1 MSHSETLKDKDK
13 DKDKE
18 ASSVRFRG
26 LFKNVGYPL
35 GPSSASTPMKPI
47 QSRGTF
53 PFGADFL
60 SGDDQPLSN
69 RFSVR
74 LAGTGR
80 RKKLRK
86 KHSTVGGSGGS
97 SGRKFTMATDDEDSS
112 APTDR
117 SHHHHSNNSTHSKHH
132 PRRHN
137 FLNNIY
143 RGSRSDGEEVR
154 LPKTTQPSS
163 VKLSHKG
170 SIGGGSVMS
179 LELQRARQS
188 NKDPSILLPTGTGNM
203 MSHIYQHLNPHLY
216 LHQHQQQQH
225 QLQQQQYH
233 QQQQQIQ
240 QARHTTR
247 PSALLTKSFLFKTY
261 HNSKSQGHYV
271 FRIQGDQVEY
281 KKLPVALEQLCSQ
294 YFRQADVTYRSL
306 EKKAKVWREEKVDW
320 KRSAEHWK
328 IHSTTGTG
336 HNSQNSL
343 GQISGRGSLD
353 SMGGGGGGEGGG
365 TSPFSANSDSG
376 SSRPSLGFVD
386 STNTFKKKE
395 SGGGEILKSSIAWD
409 QIQSPSSSFPSPSH
423 LFGGQLMGPLSSGT
437 ISSRNNQN
445 CGSSSSMLSQRAP
458 SHLLHRRR
466 SGSSAKE
473 YQLKME
479 QLRVEDEA
487 QWKIVETKHHE
498 ESQQA
503 KYGLDLFLSELIKGV
518 EYERF
523 DNIRDVSV
531 VNENRDS
538 AVFSILNGDR
548 TNMMW
553 LESPSNKLKSE
564 FLNWIT
570 VSLMD
575 RGEPATLA
583 TQDSK
588 LSRSRLDM
596 FTPSERNNDESQNV
610 DLLIELTEIRL
621 SQQEDKLQE
630 LRHEIQ
636 RAMSQINECLD
647 KLDNLDENAKK
658 LMTAMIRAIDSQEIQ
673 LALQPS
679 PSTGLTLAET
689 VEWKLRDV
697 NDRIVICTRIMGQAR
712 FNLNRLRYEI
722 ELEHRSIRLFRQYK
736 IIIAVVSSAVL
747 FLAWFLYH
755 SRASALAPQ
764 PASPL
769 FASPVNPYDTVFHHG
784 QPPIL
789 PSPTSVVTDTPEPE
803 RVPPMPDA
811 QSAVPDV
818 DWFCLACTSA
828 EERNKTKQ
836 VGDSVVPSSSSSKS
850 AAKGAP
856 VKRKA
861 PAAKRASKKSKANRD
876 SEEEDSE

>member
-163 VKLSHKG
+163 EKLSHKG

-188 NKDPSILLPTGTGNM
+188 NKDPSTLLVEFRPLPIKFQQDFAAVTGRPFSPQPSSEQPSPQPNVFQPTGTGNM
-203 MSHIYQHLNPHLY
+203 MSHIYQHLNPHMY

-225 QLQQQQYH
+225 QLQQQQYHQQQYH

-328 IHSTTGTG
+328 IHSITGTG

-353 SMGGGGGGEGGG
+353 SMGGGGGGGEGGG
-365 TSPFSANSDSG
+365 TSPFSANSDSV

-409 QIQSPSSSFPSPSH
+409 QIQSPSSSLPSPSH
-423 LFGGQLMGPLSSGT
+423 FFGGQLMGPLSSGI

-811 QSAVPDV
+811 QSV
-818 DWFCLACTSA
+818 
-828 EERNKTKQ
+828 
-836 VGDSVVPSSSSSKS
+836 
-850 AAKGAP
+850 
-856 VKRKA
+856 
-861 PAAKRASKKSKANRD
+861 
-876 SEEEDSE
+876 